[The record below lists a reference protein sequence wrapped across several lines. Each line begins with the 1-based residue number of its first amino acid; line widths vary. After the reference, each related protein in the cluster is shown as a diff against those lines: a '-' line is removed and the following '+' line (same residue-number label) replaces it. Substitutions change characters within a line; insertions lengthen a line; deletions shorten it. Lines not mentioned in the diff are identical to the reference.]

1 MSFKWFFKNM
11 KNNFFDNKVYG
22 FTLVEVLTSITLSFV
37 AFWGIMTL
45 YLDIEKNH
53 VRDQVVE
60 EIRFNLT
67 TAMDKIVEDVRSAD
81 SISVTTTP
89 FSKKINIIDI
99 DPVTGQISDTHYYTA
114 KDDEGIR
121 YDNEKLFLPGYHL
134 FEEGG
139 PYEITIEDFQ
149 LEKKLNAYDS
159 GKIDLR
165 DNFYDLSVIF
175 KLSSNSNDEFERL
188 FTFKQKIF
196 SLNTFATGTGT
207 SNDGQN

>member
-1 MSFKWFFKNM
+1 M
-11 KNNFFDNKVYG
+11 KNDFLNNKVYG

-37 AFWGIMTL
+37 AFWGIITL

-53 VRDQVVE
+53 VRDQIIE

-99 DPVTGQISDTHYYTA
+99 DPVTGQVSDTHYYTA
-114 KDDEGIR
+114 KDDEGIL
-121 YDNEKLFLPGYHL
+121 YDNERLFLPGYHL
-134 FEEGG
+134 FEEDG

-165 DNFYDLSVIF
+165 NNFYDLSVIF

-207 SNDGQN
+207 SSDGQN

>member
-1 MSFKWFFKNM
+1 M
-11 KNNFFDNKVYG
+11 
-22 FTLVEVLTSITLSFV
+22 LTSITLSFV
-37 AFWGIMTL
+37 AFWGIITL

-53 VRDQVVE
+53 VRDQIIE

-81 SISVTTTP
+81 SVSVTTTP

-99 DPVTGQISDTHYYTA
+99 DPVTGQVSDTHYYTA

-139 PYEITIEDFQ
+139 PNENTIEDFQ

-165 DNFYDLSVIF
+165 NNFYDLSVIF

-207 SNDGQN
+207 SSDGQN

>member
-1 MSFKWFFKNM
+1 M
-11 KNNFFDNKVYG
+11 KNDFLNNKVYG

-37 AFWGIMTL
+37 AFWGIITL

-53 VRDQVVE
+53 VRDQIIE

-99 DPVTGQISDTHYYTA
+99 DPVTGQVSDTHYYTA
-114 KDDEGIR
+114 KDDEGIL
-121 YDNEKLFLPGYHL
+121 YDNERLFLPGYHL
-134 FEEGG
+134 FEEDG

-207 SNDGQN
+207 SSDGQN